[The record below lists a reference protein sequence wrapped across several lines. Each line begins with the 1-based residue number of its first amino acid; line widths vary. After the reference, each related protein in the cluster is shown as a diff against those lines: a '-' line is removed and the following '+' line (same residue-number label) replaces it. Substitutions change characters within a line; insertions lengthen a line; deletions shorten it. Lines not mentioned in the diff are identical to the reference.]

1 MFRSQLLPEGKTS
14 SRQMS
19 CNELNLDI
27 PNLLRLQEA
36 REQEEAARMRQRTVV
51 SPTCLKSDF

>member
-19 CNELNLDI
+19 YNELNLDI